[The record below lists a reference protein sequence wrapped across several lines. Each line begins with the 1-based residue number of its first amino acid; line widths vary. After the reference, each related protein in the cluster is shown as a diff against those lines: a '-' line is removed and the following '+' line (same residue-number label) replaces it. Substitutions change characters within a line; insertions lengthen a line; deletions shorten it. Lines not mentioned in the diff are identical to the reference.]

1 MAENVIDSDL
11 NLPEPPRARLHTIP
25 DGSGQSHCPRT
36 RVSALGAVLLVIIL
50 LLAIALYLTL
60 TTGSQQD
67 STALTSSS
75 QNVSAPLSP
84 SSQEESTESPPSHE
98 EAPGRSCC
106 STTRVAVLVT
116 EIIVLLLIVVC
127 QVLPCKSHC
136 SRTQLSVLVVVLVP
150 IVVALTLSW
159 TLPHSPTA
167 GSQKGSTKLSP
178 TIQEDPTTLSPTI
191 QEDPTTLSPTT
202 QENPTTLS
210 HIPERAPGC
219 PTPWKKHGRRC
230 YFFFPEREAK
240 DWDASRAECT
250 AMGSDLVVIDS
261 RQELRYLQS
270 QSRYKYYLLGLRRSP
285 EEQKWKWIN
294 NVEHDPAMFH
304 IIGPYFNYLCTAIGY
319 GEVHAAPCAGTRT
332 TQNMCEKAA
341 TISNRHL

>member
-11 NLPEPPRARLHTIP
+11 NLPEQPRARLHTIP
-25 DGSGQSHCPRT
+25 DGQGQSHCPRT
-36 RVSALGAVLLVIIL
+36 RAAALLAVLLVIIL

-84 SSQEESTESPPSHE
+84 SSQEESTELPPSHE

-116 EIIVLLLIVVC
+116 EIIVLLLLVVC
-127 QVLPCKSHC
+127 QVLPCQSHC
-136 SRTQLSVLVVVLVP
+136 SRTQVSVLVVVLVP

-159 TLPHSPTA
+159 TLPC
-167 GSQKGSTKLSP
+167 SQKGL
-178 TIQEDPTTLSPTI
+178 TTLS
-191 QEDPTTLSPTT
+191 STT
-202 QENPTTLS
+202 QEDTTTLS
-210 HIPERAPGC
+210 HIPERRPGC
-219 PTPWKKHGRRC
+219 PIAWKKHGRKC
-230 YFFFPEREAK
+230 YFFFPEREAM
-240 DWDASRAECT
+240 DWNASRAECT

-261 RQELRYLQS
+261 REELRYLLS
-270 QSRYKYYLLGLRRSP
+270 QSRYKYYFLGLTRSP

-294 NVEHDPAMFH
+294 NVEHDPAMFRILELYRDLH
-304 IIGPYFNYLCTAIGY
+304 CTVIGR
-319 GEVHAAPCAGTRT
+319 GEVQTAPCRGTRA
-332 TQNMCEKAA
+332 TQNMCEKPA

>member
-25 DGSGQSHCPRT
+25 DGQGQSHCSRA
-36 RVSALGAVLLVIIL
+36 RAAALLAVLLVIIL

-60 TTGSQQD
+60 STAGSQQD

-84 SSQEESTESPPSHE
+84 SSQEESTELPPSHE

-116 EIIVLLLIVVC
+116 EIIVLLLLVVC
-127 QVLPCKSHC
+127 QILPCQSHC
-136 SRTQLSVLVVVLVP
+136 SRTQVSVLVVVLVP

-159 TLPHSPTA
+159 TLPYGPTA
-167 GSQKGSTKLSP
+167 GSQKGST
-178 TIQEDPTTLSPTI
+178 TLSPTI
-191 QEDPTTLSPTT
+191 HED
-202 QENPTTLS
+202 PTTLS
-210 HIPERAPGC
+210 HIPERTSGC
-219 PTPWKKHGRRC
+219 PSAWKKHGRKC
-230 YFFFPEREAK
+230 YFFSPKREPK
-240 DWDASRAECT
+240 DWNASHAECS

-261 RQELRYLQS
+261 REELRYLLS
-270 QSRYKYYLLGLRRSP
+270 QSRYNYYFLGLRYSP

-294 NVEHDPAMFH
+294 NVEHDPAMFR
-304 IIGPYFNYLCTAIGY
+304 IIGPYHDYHCTVIGF
-319 GEVHAAPCAGTRT
+319 GEVQTEPCGGSST

-341 TISNRHL
+341 TISDRHL

>member
-1 MAENVIDSDL
+1 MAENVINSDL

-25 DGSGQSHCPRT
+25 DGQGQSHCPRT
-36 RVSALGAVLLVIIL
+36 RAAALLAVLLVIIL

-60 TTGSQQD
+60 TTGSQQGP
-67 STALTSSS
+67 TALTSSS

-84 SSQEESTESPPSHE
+84 SSQEESTELPPSHE

-106 STTRVAVLVT
+106 STTQVAVLVT

-127 QVLPCKSHC
+127 QVLPCQSHC

-159 TLPHSPTA
+159 TLPYGPTA
-167 GSQKGSTKLSP
+167 KSQSRST
-178 TIQEDPTTLSPTI
+178 TT
-191 QEDPTTLSPTT
+191 
-202 QENPTTLS
+202 
-210 HIPERAPGC
+210 IPEEALGC
-219 PTPWKKHGRRC
+219 PPPWKKHGRKC
-230 YFFFPEREAK
+230 YLFFPETEAM
-240 DWDASRAECT
+240 DWNAFRAECT
-250 AMGSDLVVIDS
+250 AMGSDLVVIES
-261 RQELRYLQS
+261 REELRYLIS
-270 QSRYKYYLLGLRRSP
+270 QSSRNYYLLGLTRSP

-294 NVEHDPAMFH
+294 NVEHDPAMFR
-304 IIGPYFNYLCTAIGY
+304 ILGPYRGYHCTVIGF
-319 GEVHAAPCAGTRT
+319 GEVQAAPCGRTRT

>member
-1 MAENVIDSDL
+1 MAENVINSDR

-25 DGSGQSHCPRT
+25 DGQGQSHCSRA
-36 RVSALGAVLLVIIL
+36 RAAALLAVLLVIIL

-84 SSQEESTESPPSHE
+84 SSQEESTELPPSHE
-98 EAPGRSCC
+98 EAPGKSCC

-127 QVLPCKSHC
+127 QILPCKSHY

-159 TLPHSPTA
+159 TLPHGQTA
-167 GSQKGSTKLSP
+167 GSRKGS
-178 TIQEDPTTLSPTI
+178 TTLSPTI
-191 QEDPTTLSPTT
+191 QEDT
-202 QENPTTLS
+202 TTLS
-210 HIPERAPGC
+210 HIPERGPGC
-219 PTPWKKHGRRC
+219 PPAWKKHGRKC
-230 YFFFPEREAK
+230 YFFFPEREAM
-240 DWDASRAECT
+240 DWNASRAECT

-261 RQELRYLQS
+261 REELSYLLS
-270 QSRYKYYLLGLRRSP
+270 QSSHNYYFLGLTRSP
-285 EEQKWKWIN
+285 AEQKWKWIN
-294 NVEHDPAMFH
+294 NVEHDPAMFRILGYYRELH
-304 IIGPYFNYLCTAIGY
+304 CTVIGF
-319 GEVHAAPCAGTRT
+319 GEVSIAPCGGTRA

>member
-11 NLPEPPRARLHTIP
+11 NLPEAPRARLHTIP
-25 DGSGQSHCPRT
+25 DGQGQSHCSRA
-36 RVSALGAVLLVIIL
+36 RAAALLAVLLVIIL

-84 SSQEESTESPPSHE
+84 SSQEESTELPPSHE
-98 EAPGRSCC
+98 EAPGRNCC

-116 EIIVLLLIVVC
+116 EIIVLLLLVVC
-127 QVLPCKSHC
+127 QVLPCQSHC
-136 SRTQLSVLVVVLVP
+136 SRTQVSVLVVVLVP

-159 TLPHSPTA
+159 TLPYGPTA
-167 GSQKGSTKLSP
+167 GSQKGSTTSSR
-178 TIQEDPTTLSPTI
+178 TIQEDT
-191 QEDPTTLSPTT
+191 
-202 QENPTTLS
+202 TTLS

-219 PTPWKKHGRRC
+219 PTAWKKHGRKC
-230 YFFFPEREAK
+230 YFFSPESEPK

-250 AMGSDLVVIDS
+250 AMDSDLVVIDS
-261 RQELRYLQS
+261 KEVLSYLLS
-270 QSRYKYYLLGLRRSP
+270 QSRHNYYFLGLRHSP

-294 NVEHDPAMFH
+294 NVEHDPAM
-304 IIGPYFNYLCTAIGY
+304 
-319 GEVHAAPCAGTRT
+319 
-332 TQNMCEKAA
+332 
-341 TISNRHL
+341 

>member
-1 MAENVIDSDL
+1 MAENVINSDRK
-11 NLPEPPRARLHTIP
+11 LPEPPRARLHTIP
-25 DGSGQSHCPRT
+25 DGPGQSHCSRA
-36 RVSALGAVLLVIIL
+36 RAAALGAVLLVIIL

-75 QNVSAPLSP
+75 QNVSAPLSS

-127 QVLPCKSHC
+127 QVLPCQSHY

-159 TLPHSPTA
+159 TLPHGQTA
-167 GSQKGSTKLSP
+167 GSQKGS
-178 TIQEDPTTLSPTI
+178 TTLSPTI

-202 QENPTTLS
+202 QEDPTTLS
-210 HIPERAPGC
+210 HIPERTPGC
-219 PTPWKKHGRRC
+219 PTAWKKHGRKC
-230 YFFFPEREAK
+230 YFFFPEREAM
-240 DWDASRAECT
+240 DWNASRAECT

-261 RQELRYLQS
+261 REELSYMLS
-270 QSRYKYYLLGLRRSP
+270 QSSHNYYYLGLTRSA

-294 NVEHDPAMFH
+294 NVEHDPAMFRILGLYRDLH
-304 IIGPYFNYLCTAIGY
+304 CTVIGFGKVSI
-319 GEVHAAPCAGTRT
+319 APCAGTRAI
-332 TQNMCEKAA
+332 QNMCEKAA